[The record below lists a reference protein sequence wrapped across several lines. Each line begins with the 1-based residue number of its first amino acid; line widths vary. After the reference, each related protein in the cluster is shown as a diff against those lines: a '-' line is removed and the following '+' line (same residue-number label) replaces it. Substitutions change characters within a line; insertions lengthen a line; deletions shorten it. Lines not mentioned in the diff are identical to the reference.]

1 MKEEK
6 KKTNSY
12 LNNFGTKGVVL
23 ISQDRGK
30 KRGGKNLCVQ
40 QMYLLKNCQQATL
53 FSFQQIKI
61 IRTQNTPVVLTC
73 RAEGSGRNSASSPK
87 IKSGGSSGYWAL
99 KIISPVIQ
107 KMSVLISLQ
116 MYE

>member
-6 KKTNSY
+6 KKKKNSY

-53 FSFQQIKI
+53 FPFNK
-61 IRTQNTPVVLTC
+61 
-73 RAEGSGRNSASSPK
+73 
-87 IKSGGSSGYWAL
+87 
-99 KIISPVIQ
+99 
-107 KMSVLISLQ
+107 
-116 MYE
+116 